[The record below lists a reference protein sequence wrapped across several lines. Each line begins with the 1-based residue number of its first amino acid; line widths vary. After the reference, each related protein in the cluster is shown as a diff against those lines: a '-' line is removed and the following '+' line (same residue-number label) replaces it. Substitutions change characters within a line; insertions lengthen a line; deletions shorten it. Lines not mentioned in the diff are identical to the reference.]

1 MRKKKLFLIL
11 ITCILIL
18 FSYLPSSV
26 ATIQDEMSLYAPVAL
41 LMEKNTGKI
50 IYEKNMN
57 ERVYPASTTKIM
69 TAILTLEH
77 CNLNDIAKVSYNA
90 VFSVPSGYTNA
101 ALQVDEELT
110 IENLLYVLLLPSAN
124 DAANVLAE
132 HIAGSVESFATMMNT
147 KALELGCTGTNFTN
161 PSGIHD
167 ENHYSTAYDLALIGK
182 YAMQFD
188 TFNKIVKTTS
198 YTLPTTNKYTKT
210 DRIFALT
217 NSLLKPSF
225 KNYYYEYATGLK
237 TGYTNPAKDCIVAS
251 AKKNNLE
258 FIAVILNCPIS
269 GTGLH
274 QKYLD
279 CKTLFNYGF
288 DNYTLKQI
296 AFQDSA
302 IDNITIPK
310 ATSETKNL
318 SLIVKNDIHAFV
330 SNENLEI
337 SPEITIQYNKEL
349 TAPIAKDEEIGTV
362 TYKIDGIEYTSP
374 ILAGS
379 DVNRS
384 STIKTIFR
392 ILLIIFI
399 LLLFYTIFGN
409 RKKRKGNYRKSKKSK
424 KIHRLF

>member
-1 MRKKKLFLIL
+1 MRNKKLFIMLL
-11 ITCILIL
+11 TCFFIL
-18 FSYLPSSV
+18 FSYIPSTV
-26 ATIQDEMSLYAPVAL
+26 ATTAEEPSIVAPVAL

-50 IYEKNMN
+50 IYEKNIN

-69 TAILTLEH
+69 TAILTLEN
-77 CNLNDIAKVSYNA
+77 CNLNDIAKVSYDA
-90 VFSVPSGYTNA
+90 VFTVPSGYTNA

-147 KALELGCTGTNFTN
+147 KALELGCTGTHFTN

-167 ENHYSTAYDLALIGK
+167 ENHYSTAYDLALMGK
-182 YAMQFD
+182 YAMQFE
-188 TFNKIVKTTS
+188 TFNKIVNTTS

-210 DRIFALT
+210 DRIFAIT
-217 NSLLKPSF
+217 NSLLKPGF

-237 TGYTNPAKDCIVAS
+237 TGYTVPAKDCIVAS
-251 AKKNNLE
+251 AKKDDLE

-296 AFQDSA
+296 AFQDSVV
-302 IDNITIPK
+302 DNIKIPK
-310 ATSETKNL
+310 ATSDTKNL
-318 SLIVKNDIHAFV
+318 DLIVKNNVYAFV
-330 SNENLEI
+330 TNEDSNI
-337 SPEITIQYNKEL
+337 TPKFTIQYNKEL
-349 TAPIAKDEEIGTV
+349 VAPIAKNEEIGTI
-362 TYKIDGIEYTSP
+362 TYTVDGIEYTSP
-374 ILAGS
+374 ILAGA
-379 DVNRS
+379 DVERS
-384 STIKTIFR
+384 TIIKTIFR
-392 ILLIIFI
+392 ILLVIFFI
-399 LLLFYTIFGN
+399 LLIYTIFGTKTK
-409 RKKRKGNYRKSKKSK
+409 KKRKKNYKKSK
-424 KIHRLF
+424 KINRYL